1 MKKLL
6 VFSMVLVSLSSCSKE
21 DIPIP
26 NTSLK
31 TNSYETQKIGCIC
44 KDGSTIVGS
53 GLFPYTANTKLNVVV
68 DTSECSKIRIGEIWE
83 KYYQISQY
91 VWSVRGEYRFIKKYE
106 YTYKGFN
113 HYLYNNSN
121 DLNRILTY
129 TSINYKIIIDTAAKY
144 PPTTT
149 PTTTSKTTGC
159 VNGKLQ
165 KSVQCSETT
174 KSGSRCKNNTL
185 YCNGKCYLHGGN

>member
-1 MKKLL
+1 MIMKKLL
-6 VFSMVLVSLSSCSKE
+6 VSSMLLVSFVSCSKE

-53 GLFPYTANTKLNVVV
+53 GLFPYNANTKLNVVV

-83 KYYQISQY
+83 KYYTYTQN
-91 VWSVRGEYRFIKKYE
+91 VWNGGVEYKFIKKYE

-129 TSINYKIIIDTAAKY
+129 TPINYKIIIDTAAKSS
-144 PPTTT
+144 PTTT
-149 PTTTSKTTGC
+149 PITTGC
-159 VNGKLQ
+159 VGKRTT
-165 KSVQCSETT
+165 SIQCGGTT
-174 KSGSRCKNNTL
+174 QSGSRCKNNTL
-185 YCNGKCYLHGGN
+185 SCNGKCYLHGGN